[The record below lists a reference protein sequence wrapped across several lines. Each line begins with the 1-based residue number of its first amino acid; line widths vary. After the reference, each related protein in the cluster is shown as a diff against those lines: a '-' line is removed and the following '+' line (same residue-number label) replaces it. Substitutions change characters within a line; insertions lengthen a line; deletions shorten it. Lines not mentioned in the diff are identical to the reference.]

1 MSGHSKWSQIKR
13 TKGAKDAKRGVLFSK
28 LSKKI
33 TIAAKSGSSD
43 PALNFQLRTEIE
55 AARAEGMPNDN
66 IDRAIKK
73 ASDKGAAALTEAIY
87 EGYGP
92 FGTAFLVEVATDN
105 TNRAVQLIK
114 HSFTKHGG
122 SLGAMGSVAWQF
134 ETKGQILVERPQ
146 GVSQFPISP
155 PKADPPRADN
165 SQNKTPDL
173 AELEMAAIDAGA
185 EDVRESEDGLEVYSK
200 PENLQ
205 TVKKALEDAGASIV
219 QAQII
224 KESSQGVDLTEEQKP
239 KVDTLFAEL
248 EDHEDVV
255 AVHTSANL

>member
-13 TKGAKDAKRGVLFSK
+13 SKGAKDAKRGLLFSK

-33 TIAAKSGSSD
+33 TLAAKAGSSPD

-55 AARAEGMPNDN
+55 AARALGMPSDN
-66 IDRAIKK
+66 IERAIKK
-73 ASDKGAAALTEAIY
+73 AFDKDATQMHEAIY

-92 FGTAFLVEVATDN
+92 FGTAFLVEVVTDS
-105 TNRAVQLIK
+105 TNRAVQTIK

-134 ETKGQILVERPQ
+134 EVKGQILVENN
-146 GVSQFPISP
+146 SQFLIS
-155 PKADPPRADN
+155 N

-173 AELEMAAIDAGA
+173 AEFELIAIDAGA
-185 EDVRESEDGLEVYSK
+185 DDVSESDEGLEIYTT
-200 PENLQ
+200 PEKLQ
-205 TVKKALEDAGASIV
+205 TVQLALEAAGANIAQS
-219 QAQII
+219 QII
-224 KESSQGVDLTEEQKP
+224 KESSQGVDLTEDQKL
-239 KVDTLFAEL
+239 KVDALFAEL
-248 EDHEDVV
+248 EDNEDVV